1 MSMTKLPRA
10 ILFDLD
16 DTILASGQRPAVLL
30 EVAKTFA
37 SDLAPLKPEQVADHL
52 EAVFAAY
59 WSDPARHREGRLALA
74 ETRRRI
80 VGQAFAELGE
90 PGLAALV
97 EPFADRFT
105 ETRDAMTELFP
116 TARETIET
124 LKAKGVLLALVTN
137 GAATVQRAKIER
149 FALAD
154 LFDHIQIEG
163 EHGFGKPEDRAYLHA
178 MAALGVTPA
187 ETWMVGDHLEW
198 EVVAPQRL
206 GIHAVWCDGFGRG
219 LPPDS
224 EVRPDL
230 IIRRLAEL
238 LL

>member
-16 DTILASGQRPAVLL
+16 DTILASGRRPVVLL

-37 SDLAPLKPEQVADHL
+37 LDLAPLEPEQVADHL

-59 WSDPARHREGRLALA
+59 WSDPARHKEGRFAIA

-80 VGQAFAELGE
+80 VSQAFAKLGG
-90 PGLAALV
+90 PSLAALAA
-97 EPFADRFT
+97 PFADRFT
-105 ETRDAMTELFP
+105 ETREAMTELFP
-116 TARETIET
+116 TARETIEI
-124 LKAKGVLLALVTN
+124 LKARGVLLALVTN
-137 GAATVQRAKIER
+137 GAAQVQRAKIER
-149 FALAD
+149 FALAG

-163 EHGFGKPEDRAYLHA
+163 EHGFGKPEERAYLHA

-198 EVVAPQRL
+198 EVAAPQRL
-206 GIHAVWCDGFGRG
+206 GIHAVWCDGFGLG

-224 EVRPDL
+224 EIRPDL
-230 IIRRLAEL
+230 TIQRLAEL